1 VSPSQTVAAA
11 TLFTAPTA
19 AVVTGSI
26 APSAAVA
33 TGGISATTLTVSS
46 MTSGTLAV
54 GQSVTGTGVAAGT
67 VITALGTGTGG
78 TGTYGVNNA
87 QTVTSGTTLTASGPG
102 GIMTVTAISSG
113 TLATG
118 QAITGAGVAAGTVI
132 TPFSAGTGGTGA
144 YNVGVSQTVASGYL
158 TAPTAPNTQVFQTD
172 SQAGAVER
180 MLTYRPGGDLLQ
192 DNHVGG
198 TLFGY
203 DYNAAKRLVE
213 VTQNGTAEG
222 EYGYDFQG
230 QRVLRWI
237 LGSAY
242 TAYIHD
248 EQGHLLA
255 EHNGHTGAATMEYAW
270 IDDMPVEQGV
280 SGSTWFI
287 HTGQIG
293 EVQMVT
299 SGNGTAALWSAYVDP
314 YGTATNIG
322 TPSITM
328 NMRLPGQYYQA
339 ETNSLSQNHWR
350 DYDPSLG
357 RYVEGDPFGID
368 AGQNIYSYVDGDPLN
383 VTDPPGLTIY
393 HATPPNAVPY
403 TTPGGEHVNMPPT
416 ADWCA
421 VYEAGKANGL
431 NPFIIGAEIGQGGQ
445 FDFQRDRQGN
455 NYPTYV
461 PASNYA
467 VGVYMAGAG
476 YSISEMTAMG
486 KMYAFLHGSKEQSS
500 NQHYWDLGWYVANS
514 GYLSCGCK

>member
-1 VSPSQTVAAA
+1 
-11 TLFTAPTA
+11 
-19 AVVTGSI
+19 
-26 APSAAVA
+26 
-33 TGGISATTLTVSS
+33 
-46 MTSGTLAV
+46 
-54 GQSVTGTGVAAGT
+54 
-67 VITALGTGTGG
+67 
-78 TGTYGVNNA
+78 
-87 QTVTSGTTLTASGPG
+87 
-102 GIMTVTAISSG
+102 MTVTAITSG

-132 TPFSAGTGGTGA
+132 TPFSAGTGGTGN

-158 TAPTAPNTQVFQTD
+158 TAPTAPNTQVIQTD

-180 MLTYRPGGDLLQ
+180 MLTYRPGGDLAQ

-198 TLFGY
+198 ILFGY
-203 DYNAAKRLVE
+203 GYNAVKRLVE

-270 IDDMPVEQGV
+270 IDDLPVEQE
-280 SGSTWFI
+280 SGGATWFI

-299 SGNGTAALWSAYVDP
+299 NGNGTAALWSAYVDP

-357 RYVEGDPFGID
+357 RYVEGDPLGID
-368 AGQNIYSYVDGDPLN
+368 AGQNVYAYVDGKPLN
-383 VTDPPGLTIY
+383 WSDPWGLVTLNLFPVGTGIYNAAAYENPP
-393 HATPPNAVPY
+393 
-403 TTPGGEHVNMPPT
+403 
-416 ADWCA
+416 
-421 VYEAGKANGL
+421 
-431 NPFIIGAEIGQGGQ
+431 
-445 FDFQRDRQGN
+445 
-455 NYPTYV
+455 
-461 PASNYA
+461 
-467 VGVYMAGAG
+467 G
-476 YSISEMTAMG
+476 YSIGAHGDELYIENGAGTIITPYDLALKIESKASGYNPGDVITLFSCNTGRGSASFAKTLANILSRYY
-486 KMYAFLHGSKEQSS
+486 KMPISVAAPNNYINFEYVPTPNENNVPEPGSVRYTIGPNGSTI
-500 NQHYWDLGWYVANS
+500 NS
-514 GYLSCGCK
+514 GVMVLYTGRQ

>member
-1 VSPSQTVAAA
+1 M
-11 TLFTAPTA
+11 APTA
-19 AVVTGSI
+19 AVVTGSV
-26 APSAAVA
+26 AP
-33 TGGISATTLTVSS
+33 GGA
-46 MTSGTLAV
+46 
-54 GQSVTGTGVAAGT
+54 
-67 VITALGTGTGG
+67 ALG
-78 TGTYGVNNA
+78 V
-87 QTVTSGTTLTASGPG
+87 
-102 GIMTVTAISSG
+102 
-113 TLATG
+113 
-118 QAITGAGVAAGTVI
+118 
-132 TPFSAGTGGTGA
+132 GA

-255 EHNGHTGAATMEYAW
+255 EHNGHTGAVSVEYTW
-270 IDDMPVEQGV
+270 IDDLPVEQE
-280 SGSTWFI
+280 SGGATWFV

-299 SGNGTAALWSAYVDP
+299 NGSGSAALWSAYVDP

-339 ETNSLSQNHWR
+339 ETNSLSQNGWR

-357 RYVEGDPFGID
+357 RYVEGDPRGID
-368 AGQNIYSYVDGDPLN
+368 AGQNVYAYVDGDPLN
-383 VTDPPGLTIY
+383 DTDPWGLGPQMEGKEGDPYENLPDNICDLWPAYCVASMQYCALARCRNRNCRGEVWYTVTGAWMPG
-393 HATPPNAVPY
+393 
-403 TTPGGEHVNMPPT
+403 PGPSPGEM
-416 ADWCA
+416 
-421 VYEAGKANGL
+421 KR
-431 NPFIIGAEIGQGGQ
+431 
-445 FDFQRDRQGN
+445 DF
-455 NYPTYV
+455 
-461 PASNYA
+461 SNC
-467 VGVYMAGAG
+467 
-476 YSISEMTAMG
+476 ICLRWEF
-486 KMYAFLHGSKEQSS
+486 KHG
-500 NQHYWDLGWYVANS
+500 D
-514 GYLSCGCK
+514 